1 MNKTVSSNIEHTH
14 TQLTLRGVAC
24 TTITGYSV
32 TTGTVMHT
40 IVWLMILLK
49 LVRYAGLSQNRKAR
63 PLGTGCQEKS
73 TIKLNLGMLFIFIN
87 KGGHMYKV
95 RITSLN
101 YTFIECIYCC
111 TLQQAYEIKLRVL
124 AMNLSAGIF
133 NVL

>member
-49 LVRYAGLSQNRKAR
+49 LVRYAGLSQDQKAR
-63 PLGTGCQEKS
+63 PLGTGYQEKS
-73 TIKLNLGMLFIFIN
+73 MIKLNPGMLFIFIN
-87 KGGHMYKV
+87 KGGHNDSH
-95 RITSLN
+95 RIINQS
-101 YTFIECIYCC
+101 ECVVNCS
-111 TLQQAYEIKLRVL
+111 R
-124 AMNLSAGIF
+124 
-133 NVL
+133 